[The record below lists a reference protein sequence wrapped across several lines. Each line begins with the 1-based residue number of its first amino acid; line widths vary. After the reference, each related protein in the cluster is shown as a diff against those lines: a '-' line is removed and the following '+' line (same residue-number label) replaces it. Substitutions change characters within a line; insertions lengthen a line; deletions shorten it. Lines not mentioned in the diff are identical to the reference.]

1 MTGGRIMAMH
11 TPLRCA
17 LVAGLLMLAAAPA
30 RANDEAAFFRGKTIQ
45 FTSAFAEGGLYS
57 TVTRIVADHLPRHLP
72 GRPGGIAVSMPGAAG
87 LRQMN
92 HLYNV
97 APKDG
102 TVIALMYDNVPMSQ
116 ALATDDTIRFDARRF
131 AALGSVGRGETA
143 LISILKRTGV
153 ATLDDARRTP
163 VVFGATGTTSGQYY
177 LPNIMNRLFGTRFR
191 IIPGYKTSVE
201 IFLSM
206 ERGEL
211 DAVSGA
217 YEAILA
223 DRPQWAAERRFNH
236 IAQLY
241 DARVEQ
247 FADAPL
253 LQELAT
259 VPLDK
264 SAFRFLALAR
274 VPGKMLLVPPDLPP
288 ARLAAMREAFA
299 AMVRDQAFI
308 TDVARTAQA
317 LEPRTWQDAERI
329 IRETIATPA
338 EVVAHVRELLKVPN

>member
-1 MTGGRIMAMH
+1 
-11 TPLRCA
+11 
-17 LVAGLLMLAAAPA
+17 MLAMAPA
-30 RANDEAAFFRGKTIQ
+30 RADDEAAFFRGKTIQ

-72 GRPGGIAVSMPGAAG
+72 GRPSGIAVSMPGAAG

-102 TVIALMYDNVPMSQ
+102 TALALMYDNVPMSQ
-116 ALATDDTIRFDARRF
+116 ALGTDDNIRFDARRF
-131 AALGSVGRGETA
+131 KALGSVGRGETA
-143 LISILKRTGV
+143 LISILKRAGV
-153 ATLDDARRTP
+153 ATLDDARRIP

-191 IIPGYKTSVE
+191 IIPGYKTSAE

-241 DARVEQ
+241 DERTGQ
-247 FADAPL
+247 FADVPL
-253 LQELAT
+253 LQDLAPA
-259 VPLDK
+259 PLDQR
-264 SAFRFLALAR
+264 ALRFLALAR
-274 VPGKMLLVPPDLPP
+274 IPGKMLLLPPDLPP
-288 ARLAAMREAFA
+288 SRLAALRAAFA
-299 AMVRDQAFI
+299 AMVRDPAFVADI
-308 TDVARTAQA
+308 ARTAQS
-317 LEPRTWQDAERI
+317 LEPRSWQDAERI
-329 IRETIATPA
+329 IRETIATPP
-338 EVVAHVRELLKVPN
+338 EVVAHVRDLLKVGPQ

>member
-1 MTGGRIMAMH
+1 MH
-11 TPLRCA
+11 AFLRCA
-17 LVAGLLMLAAAPA
+17 FVASVLAGAASSA
-30 RANDEAAFFRGKTIQ
+30 VADDEAAFFRGKTIQ
-45 FTSAFAEGGLYS
+45 ITSAFAEGGLYS

-116 ALATDDTIRFDARRF
+116 ALATDDNIRFDARRF
-131 AALGSVGRGETA
+131 KALGAVGRGETA

-191 IIPGYKTSVE
+191 IIPGYKTSTE

-223 DRPQWAAERRFNH
+223 DRPQWVAERRFNH

-241 DARVEQ
+241 DLRVEQ
-247 FADAPL
+247 FADVPL
-253 LQELAT
+253 LQELAST
-259 VPLDK
+259 SLDQA
-264 SAFRFLALAR
+264 AFRFLALAR
-274 VPGKMLLVPPDLPP
+274 VPGKMVLLPPEVPP

-299 AMVRDQAFI
+299 AMVLDPAFV
-308 TDVARTAQA
+308 TDIGRTAQR
-317 LEPRTWQDAERI
+317 LEPRTWQDAERV
-329 IRETIATPA
+329 IRETIDTPP
-338 EVVAHVRELLKVPN
+338 EVVAHVRELLKVAN

>member
-1 MTGGRIMAMH
+1 
-11 TPLRCA
+11 
-17 LVAGLLMLAAAPA
+17 MLAASPA
-30 RANDEAAFFRGKTIQ
+30 RADDEAAFFRGKTIQ

-57 TVTRIVADHLPRHLP
+57 TVTRLVAEHLPRHLP
-72 GRPGGIAVSMPGAAG
+72 GRPNGIAVSMPGAAG

-92 HLYNV
+92 HLHNV

-102 TVIALMYDNVPMSQ
+102 TVIAVMYDNVPMSQ
-116 ALATDDTIRFDARRF
+116 ALATEDNIRFDARRF

-177 LPNIMNRLFGTRFR
+177 LPNMMNRLFGTRFR
-191 IIPGYKTSVE
+191 IIPGYKTTAE

-211 DAVSGA
+211 DGISGA
-217 YEAILA
+217 FEAIQEG
-223 DRPQWAAERRFNH
+223 RPQWVAERRFNQL
-236 IAQLY
+236 AQLY
-241 DARVEQ
+241 DARPAQ
-247 FADAPL
+247 FADVPL

-274 VPGKMLLVPPDLPP
+274 IPGKILLVPPDLPP
-288 ARLAAMREAFA
+288 ARLAALRDAFA
-299 AMVRDQAFI
+299 AMVRDGAFI
-308 TDVARTAQA
+308 ADVGRTSQR

-329 IRETIATPA
+329 IRATIETPP
-338 EVVAHVRELLKVPN
+338 EVVAHVRELLKAGTP